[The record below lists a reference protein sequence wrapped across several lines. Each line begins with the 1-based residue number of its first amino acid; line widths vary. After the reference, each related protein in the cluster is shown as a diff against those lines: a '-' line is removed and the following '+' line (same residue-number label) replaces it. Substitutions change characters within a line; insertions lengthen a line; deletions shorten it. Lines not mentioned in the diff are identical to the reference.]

1 MGHSKYA
8 PIIIKLLSTVTNMR
22 APNSPPPAELPHNVL
37 VIDIPT
43 FERALHATGERGV
56 IPDSKTERPRTS
68 SSTLNLE
75 GLLRSLQHP
84 QFYHTSVSKNSSSS
98 GNSPPSSTGPR
109 SSPPFV
115 IPQLTNS
122 GNEAFMTLFA
132 LQMLLDPVGVRS
144 PAIEKGTSGSQ
155 AQGQVSTMANMN
167 TMQAMNMMGPMAMGI
182 VMPGMPPQSMSSM
195 PLYGVSAMP
204 MVVVNGAMGPM
215 APSASQQLTPINKN
229 SSQRVKANSGSRK
242 VQRAA
247 SAFDLGGEFNHLQE
261 SMKSSGPITTSNSIP
276 LLLAPAG
283 QQQKEGEKSI
293 TGTGTGS
300 LWDRKLSLLGLE
312 RRHRRNT
319 GYSSLL
325 RWGMK
330 PTNEH

>member
-1 MGHSKYA
+1 
-8 PIIIKLLSTVTNMR
+8 
-22 APNSPPPAELPHNVL
+22 
-37 VIDIPT
+37 
-43 FERALHATGERGV
+43 
-56 IPDSKTERPRTS
+56 
-68 SSTLNLE
+68 
-75 GLLRSLQHP
+75 
-84 QFYHTSVSKNSSSS
+84 
-98 GNSPPSSTGPR
+98 
-109 SSPPFV
+109 
-115 IPQLTNS
+115 
-122 GNEAFMTLFA
+122 MTLFA

-182 VMPGMPPQSMSSM
+182 VMPGMPLQSMSSM

-215 APSASQQLTPINKN
+215 APSASQQLAPINKN

-325 RWGMK
+325 R
-330 PTNEH
+330 